1 MKSKIAFFL
10 LSEVG
15 LSVTT
20 TKDGLFE
27 DARTN
32 PHDPS
37 FNVNLIPFTVNMSF
51 IFCPSIIVLLFLKYL
66 NFFIISSTTLYFS
79 SSLQYGA
86 IVGV

>member
-32 PHDPS
+32 PHDP
-37 FNVNLIPFTVNMSF
+37 
-51 IFCPSIIVLLFLKYL
+51 
-66 NFFIISSTTLYFS
+66 
-79 SSLQYGA
+79 
-86 IVGV
+86 